1 MIYYDEN
8 ITVLYQVNYW
18 SVPEESS
25 PDCPVVLQYTGL
37 YGALERCRVVIM
49 YVVQRIRRAGV

>member
-1 MIYYDEN
+1 VIYYDEN

-25 PDCPVVLQYTGL
+25 PDCPVLQYIGL
-37 YGALERCRVVIM
+37 YGALGRCRVVVVYI
-49 YVVQRIRRAGV
+49 VQRVRRAVV